1 MDGSSDDDINDLISE
16 LCVMHFTL
24 PDRPT
29 SAMENFEFVIEV
41 DCYPNISITYQI
53 LLTMPVTMGSAE
65 RTISKLKLLK
75 NYLRSVMTQ
84 ERLNGLATLCIEKK
98 LLDKIDIDVIINDFA
113 SVNVRR
119 MF

>member
-1 MDGSSDDDINDLISE
+1 
-16 LCVMHFTL
+16 
-24 PDRPT
+24 
-29 SAMENFEFVIEV
+29 
-41 DCYPNISITYQI
+41 
-53 LLTMPVTMGSAE
+53 MPVTMGSAE

-84 ERLNGLATLCIEKK
+84 ERLNGLATLCIKKK